1 MTRTTRT
8 TRTIIALLAVVC
20 LAACEEP
27 AQPKPAATLDALAAQ
42 FQAARKAGD
51 EAKATALA
59 YSLVPSKAELAT
71 FVTKSEAADAWV
83 AAFKFVD
90 LPLADPAVKSLGQAI
105 FEPGDPKR
113 TVTQVHAATTEE
125 LVAYAKGTVAFEE
138 FPGGMPRF
146 AAIAAPGRTW
156 YVVEHVEPGSS
167 TGMKFTCFTKVGDR
181 FVFLPKPWGALPK

>member
-1 MTRTTRT
+1 MVRPLL
-8 TRTIIALLAVVC
+8 ALFAVVC
-20 LAACEEP
+20 LAACEDGE
-27 AQPKPAATLDALAAQ
+27 APKPAATLDALAAQ

-51 EAKATALA
+51 ETKATALA

-71 FVTKSEAADAWV
+71 LVTKGEASDAWL

-90 LPLADPAVKSLGQAI
+90 LAMTDPVVKDLGQNL
-105 FEPGDPKR
+105 FDPRDPKR

-125 LVAYAKGTVAFEE
+125 LVAYAKGTVAMEE
-138 FPGGMPRF
+138 FPGGMQRF

-181 FVFLPKPWGALPK
+181 FVFLPKPWNALPK

>member
-1 MTRTTRT
+1 MARTLL
-8 TRTIIALLAVVC
+8 ALLAVVC
-20 LAACEEP
+20 LVACEE
-27 AQPKPAATLDALAAQ
+27 AEQPKPAATLDALAAQ

-71 FVTKSEAADAWV
+71 LVTKGEASDAWL

-90 LPLADPAVKSLGQAI
+90 LAMNDPVVKGLGQQL

-125 LVAYAKGTVAFEE
+125 LVAYAKGSVAFEE
-138 FPGGMPRF
+138 FPGGMQRF
-146 AAIAAPGRTW
+146 AAIGAPGRTW

-167 TGMKFTCFTKVGDR
+167 TGMKYTCFTKVGER
-181 FVFLPKPWGALPK
+181 FVFLPKPWNALPK

>member
-1 MTRTTRT
+1 MTKTLF
-8 TRTIIALLAVVC
+8 ALLAVAC

-27 AQPKPAATLDALAAQ
+27 EAPKPAATLEELAAR

-59 YSLVPSKAELAT
+59 YSVVPSKAELAT
-71 FVTKSEAADAWV
+71 LVTKGEASDAWL

-90 LPLADPAVKSLGQAI
+90 LALTDPLVKDLGQRL

-125 LVAYAKGTVAFEE
+125 LVAYAKGSVAFEE
-138 FPGGMPRF
+138 FPGGMQRF
-146 AAIAAPGRTW
+146 AAIAAAGRTW

-181 FVFLPKPWGALPK
+181 FVFLPKPWNALPK